1 MLKENFIVDGKDIKQ
16 LPLRVLADIGDG
28 ESYTKENLNNLITKI
43 KDYVKKE
50 TAWNLFIGFKENGLC
65 INGWNYENDSI
76 GLRHDS
82 DEYRAFDL
90 AIIPDCSNYD
100 QCQLENIVSGRD
112 NITIPLYCLNSETII
127 SDRAEFIFDELNEI
141 CAMREGGFYV

>member
-1 MLKENFIVDGKDIKQ
+1 MNKEFIANGKDIKQ
-16 LPLRVLADIGDG
+16 LPIRVLATIGNG
-28 ESYTKENLNNLITKI
+28 ESYTEENLNDIVIRI
-43 KDYVKKE
+43 KNYIEKE
-50 TAWNLFIGFKENGLC
+50 TAWNLFMGFKENGLC

-90 AIIPDCSNYD
+90 VIIPDCSNYN
-100 QCQLENIVSGRD
+100 QRQLESVVSGGN

-127 SDRAEFIFDELNEI
+127 SNRAEFIFEELSEI
-141 CAMREGGFYV
+141 CAMRDKGYYA